1 MPLCPVTGF
10 SFIWNDSNF
19 KCMALCLL
27 QRYTGEL
34 RSVTGERAVA
44 AVLLLQ
50 GAALAL
56 SAAGLLADMPQKGGR
71 EGPEAP
77 TQYCFATPVPHTSY
91 AIAAAQRF
99 HVQRGTA
106 RPSKGV
112 PAHTLTC
119 ADVRAFS

>member
-1 MPLCPVTGF
+1 MCP
-10 SFIWNDSNF
+10 
-19 KCMALCLL
+19 M

-71 EGPEAP
+71 DEA
-77 TQYCFATPVPHTSY
+77 
-91 AIAAAQRF
+91 
-99 HVQRGTA
+99 
-106 RPSKGV
+106 
-112 PAHTLTC
+112 
-119 ADVRAFS
+119 